1 MKDKIRGSMH
11 TLKYR
16 KELVQVHDL
25 LCTDA
30 AIRSGLKKGF
40 SLEI

>member
-30 AIRSGLKKGF
+30 AIRSCLKKGF